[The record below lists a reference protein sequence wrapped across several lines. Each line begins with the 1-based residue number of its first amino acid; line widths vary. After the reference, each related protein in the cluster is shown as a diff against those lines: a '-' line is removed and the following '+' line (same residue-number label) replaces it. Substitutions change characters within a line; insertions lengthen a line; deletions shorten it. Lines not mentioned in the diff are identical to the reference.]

1 MQLLWAPMTGAE
13 TALDFRGWGGREE
26 SARALR
32 RRSHGGGRELEDGL
46 SRSQGKQSLEQ
57 GGGLTVDL
65 ST

>member
-1 MQLLWAPMTGAE
+1 MTGAE

-32 RRSHGGGRELEDGL
+32 RSSHGGGRGLEDSL